1 MIDESIKNLVDIANN
16 LRNKIVI
23 SNGLVTRKVR
33 KMYSSIECGPTKLV
47 VKEL

>member
-23 SNGLVTRKVR
+23 SNGLVNI
-33 KMYSSIECGPTKLV
+33 IE
-47 VKEL
+47 ELESY